1 MVAGQ
6 RAESAAEQPAN
17 QLAAHE
23 FQRPGP
29 LLLAA
34 AQERVDDLEQQV
46 FQKLAVLLIS
56 PRRHQQLPGAVAA
69 MFDRV
74 EKVRLTRP
82 FIAEHRHH
90 LRVRRRIVT
99 IEIDDAEE
107 LLALRGV
114 ELGDVVARADF
125 IVRVAGKVVAKWVPG
140 PAKHF
145 RDPVHKRSFGNGGRH
160 DNLHVLTRLAAGL
173 RPARRRG
180 VCHAFAGRSRGR
192 KTDTSHRE
200 STLSLQEPH
209 AFALGAKGILTR
221 PGSAEAWHTC
231 THVRGSSH

>member
-1 MVAGQ
+1 MSLAAAQAEPARPLAQARSRKQVQHLVAGQ

-17 QLAAHE
+17 ELAAHE

-34 AQERVDDLEQQV
+34 AQERVDDLEQQI
-46 FQKLAVLLIS
+46 FQELAVLLIS

-69 MFDRV
+69 MLDRIQ
-74 EKVRLTRP
+74 KVRLARP
-82 FIAEHRHH
+82 FVAEHRHH
-90 LRVRRRIVT
+90 LRVCRRIVT

-160 DNLHVLTRLAAGL
+160 ENLHVLTRLAAGL
-173 RPARRRG
+173 RPARRHNGDR
-180 VCHAFAGRSRGR
+180 
-192 KTDTSHRE
+192 
-200 STLSLQEPH
+200 
-209 AFALGAKGILTR
+209 
-221 PGSAEAWHTC
+221 
-231 THVRGSSH
+231 